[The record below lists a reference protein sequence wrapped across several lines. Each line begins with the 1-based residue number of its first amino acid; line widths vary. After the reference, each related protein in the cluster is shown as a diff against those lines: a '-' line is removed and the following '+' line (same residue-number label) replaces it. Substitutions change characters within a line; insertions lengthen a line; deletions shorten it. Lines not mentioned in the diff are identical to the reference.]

1 MKLSLEIKN
10 HENGATSL
18 SVFMPILPL
27 VLVTSGTEAEQVIS
41 WLYIWY
47 ILQQYKE
54 PIIDKKSV
62 LY

>member
-41 WLYIWY
+41 
-47 ILQQYKE
+47 
-54 PIIDKKSV
+54 
-62 LY
+62 